1 MRNVMKY
8 LGIMSVSLACA
19 GPLFATSV
27 QPFAGVTVV
36 QQSVVTVKGQVVDEK
51 GEPIIGANVIVEGT
65 TNGMITDLDG
75 NFSLQCPVGSTLK
88 TSYIGYLA
96 RTVKVTGNMNALKIT
111 LKEDTETLDEV
122 VVVGYGTMKKSDLTG
137 SVASVNAEEMMK
149 RNPVNLG
156 QGLQGAAAGVS
167 VIRSSGDPE
176 GGFSIRIRGVA
187 TVNGSADP
195 LYVVD
200 GVQVGTSIDFLNPN
214 DVESIEILKDASATA
229 IYGTRGANGVIMIT
243 TKNGGK
249 GKAKV
254 NFSANYASSSIRIRL
269 MWLMRACL
277 QVLYVPPS
285 RMTVLP

>member
-1 MRNVMKY
+1 M
-8 LGIMSVSLACA
+8 
-19 GPLFATSV
+19 
-27 QPFAGVTVV
+27 
-36 QQSVVTVKGQVVDEK
+36 
-51 GEPIIGANVIVEGT
+51 
-65 TNGMITDLDG
+65 
-75 NFSLQCPVGSTLK
+75 
-88 TSYIGYLA
+88 
-96 RTVKVTGNMNALKIT
+96 
-111 LKEDTETLDEV
+111 
-122 VVVGYGTMKKSDLTG
+122 
-137 SVASVNAEEMMK
+137 
-149 RNPVNLG
+149 
-156 QGLQGAAAGVS
+156 
-167 VIRSSGDPE
+167 
-176 GGFSIRIRGVA
+176 
-187 TVNGSADP
+187 
-195 LYVVD
+195 D